1 MKRIK
6 SIAVGVL
13 AMATITIALITM
25 LTATTKLEY
34 VISTMSLTMGIMEF
48 IIFIQMEKQLNQL

>member
-48 IIFIQMEKQLNQL
+48 IIFIQMERQLKQL

>member
-13 AMATITIALITM
+13 ANTTITIALITM
-25 LTATTKLEY
+25 LTATTKAEY
-34 VISTMSLTMGIMEF
+34 GMSVLALIMGFIEF
-48 IIFIQMEKQLNQL
+48 IIFIKMERQLNQL

>member
-34 VISTMSLTMGIMEF
+34 VISTMSLTMGVMEF
-48 IIFIQMEKQLNQL
+48 IIFIQMERQLKQL